1 MARIW
6 HFCVEHKKF
15 KKMFANKKKLLTFAS
30 PFEGNTLES

>member
-1 MARIW
+1 MDYYGK
-6 HFCVEHKKF
+6 HPQKHKNF

>member
-1 MARIW
+1 MDYYGK
-6 HFCVEHKKF
+6 CPQKHKKF